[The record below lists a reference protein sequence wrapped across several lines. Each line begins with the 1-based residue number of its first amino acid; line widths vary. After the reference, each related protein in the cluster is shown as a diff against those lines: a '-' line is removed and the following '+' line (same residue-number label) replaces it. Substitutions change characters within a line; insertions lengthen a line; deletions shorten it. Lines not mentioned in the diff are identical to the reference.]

1 MKTARF
7 YLTGMTLILAF
18 ALGACKPQAA
28 APVTPTPTQSLSAH
42 PDTSG
47 PVEIKGSFKYSNDFV
62 VETYYVE
69 QAVMLTDM
77 HGFVVRD
84 LEWELPVEGQ
94 VLGYLSID
102 TDNNDGNYSLSLPVR
117 PQGTLNDVDNNGS
130 EDEGVQIFTVAYSPN
145 LAGGPFSE
153 GDDKSYGWPGYLA
166 SVITDSENL
175 DEVIGGRLVIWA
187 PDDRQQFP
195 GGFGADG
202 LLFTADDPV
211 VPVPAGYSIIDLD
224 TTPFTVIRDEVAT
237 LALYEPADI
246 AIKDFSEDTYVDAFQ
261 KMFDFVKTEYAF
273 NGIEGK
279 QPDWDA
285 VYASV
290 LPEVQAAQDAGDA
303 TAYYL
308 ALRDF
313 TYAFNDGHV
322 NLNGGDIEQQ
332 IFSDTVSSGYGFAI
346 RQLDDGR
353 VMVTYVTAGG
363 PAEKAGIKVGA
374 VVTRFGD
381 QPILEAIDAVEPLAL
396 PASMEST
403 VMYQQSRYLLRA
415 PVGTVTQVTLIDP
428 GSTSERSVELAAM
441 QEQDSFFDTSIMK
454 GFDYNALPVE
464 FRILDSPYGKV
475 GYVKINSNYDDL
487 NLVVRLFERALKT
500 FTADNYD
507 GAKVAGVIIDMRQ
520 NSGGAGLGLAGF
532 LTDKE
537 IPMGLLEYYSSKT
550 GKFESQGVR
559 GKVLPN
565 VNQYRFDRM
574 AVLVDQACASACE
587 LEAYGFSQ
595 VPGMKVMGTSPSAGA
610 EAEVARGQIELP
622 EGISMQVPTGRF
634 TLPDGS
640 IFLEGRGVQLTHRI
654 PVDEALV
661 LSTSPDAVL
670 DAAIAALMLPEGA
683 GITPSGDPRMGSSDE
698 VITAM
703 NTGSAMFLDE
713 IAVEPYDSTIVAG
726 KTYPY
731 TVIMPASKA
740 ALWGWVWCAKDL
752 ATADENYSHI
762 DIRLTLNGGD
772 VPLNLAGP
780 FEGQGTGAYCRI
792 YSLLLDDWPAGE
804 HHLQMTVTFKTKI
817 NDGFMAYDAGTMTY
831 NYTVYVAP

>member
-1 MKTARF
+1 MKSTHF
-7 YLTGMTLILAF
+7 LLISSILIF
-18 ALGACKPQAA
+18 ACSLGACKPQTAA
-28 APVTPTPTQSLSAH
+28 APTPTPTQAVSAQAV
-42 PDTSG
+42 TAA

-77 HGFVVRD
+77 NGFVIRD

-102 TDNNDGNYSLSLPVR
+102 TDANDGNYSLSLPVR
-117 PQGTLNDVDNNGS
+117 PQGMLNDVDQNSS

-166 SVITDSENL
+166 SVITDPENQ

-195 GGFGADG
+195 SGFGGDG

-211 VPVPAGYSIIDLD
+211 APVPAGYSVIDLD
-224 TTPFTVIRDEVAT
+224 VSPFGIIRDEVVT
-237 LALYEPADI
+237 LALHEPADI
-246 AIKDFSEDTYVDAFQ
+246 AIKDFSEESYMDAFQ

-279 QPDWDA
+279 QPDWDE
-285 VYASV
+285 VYARV
-290 LPEVQAAQDAGDA
+290 LPEVQAAQDSSDA

-322 NLNGGDIEQQ
+322 GLSGGDIEQQ

-363 PAEKAGIKVGA
+363 PAEKAGIKMGA
-374 VVTRFGD
+374 VVTGLGD
-381 QPILEAIDAVEPLAL
+381 QPIAGAIRAVKPLAL

-403 VMYQQSRYLLRA
+403 IEYQQTRYLLRA
-415 PVGTVTQVTLIDP
+415 PVGTTTRITFINP
-428 GSTSERSVELAAM
+428 GSITERSIELTAV
-441 QEQDSFFDTSIMK
+441 QEQESFFFTSIMK
-454 GFDYNALPVE
+454 GYDYNALPVE
-464 FRILDSPYGKV
+464 YKIYDTQYGKV

-500 FTADNYD
+500 FTRNNYD
-507 GAKVAGVIIDMRQ
+507 DTKVAGLVIDMRQ

-537 IPMGLLEYYSSKT
+537 IPMGLLEYYSSNT
-550 GKFESQGVR
+550 GKFEPQGER

-565 VNQYRFDRM
+565 VNQYRFDKM
-574 AVLVDQACASACE
+574 VVLVDQACASACE

-622 EGISMQVPTGRF
+622 EGFSMQVPTGRF

-640 IFLEGRGVQLTHRI
+640 IFLEGKGVQLTHRI

-661 LSTSPDAVL
+661 LSTSEDAVL
-670 DAAIAALMLPEGA
+670 DAAIAALMQPDGA
-683 GITPSGDPRMGSSDE
+683 GITPSGDPRLGSYDE
-698 VITAM
+698 VI
-703 NTGSAMFLDE
+703 SAMSSGSDKFLDE
-713 IAVEPYDSTIVAG
+713 IAVESYDSNIVAG

-731 TVIMPASKA
+731 TIIMPQSKP
-740 ALWGWVWCAKDL
+740 ALWGWVWCAADL
-752 ATADENYSHI
+752 ATVDENYSHI
-762 DIRLTLNGGD
+762 DIRLTLNGKD
-772 VPLNLAGP
+772 VTLDQAGP
-780 FEGQGTGAYCRI
+780 FEGQGTGVYCRI
-792 YSLLLDDWPAGE
+792 YSLLLNDWPAGE
-804 HHLQMTVTFKTKI
+804 HHLQMKVTFRTGI
-817 NDGFMAYDAGTMTY
+817 NDGFMDYDAGTMTY
-831 NYTVYVAP
+831 DYTVYVAP